1 MDPMIRKLR
10 FRLLAW
16 LHRSRSGPILFVK
29 KFSYKDVKRATD
41 GFHRVVY
48 SNPHGTA
55 YKARFEGGEV
65 ALVKEARAFDEGM
78 ESFYR
83 EVQFLE
89 RLHHRHL
96 LALRGFST
104 GNKRLLVFDNI
115 ENGSLKE
122 HFNDPLKTPLNWK
135 ARLQIAVGVA
145 AALEYLLLF
154 SNPPVYHV
162 SISSSNIMLDDNF
175 TAKLTDVGLLSSIG
189 TYVQMPHSSCSEEC
203 MGQECGNIVFQL
215 GVLILELVTG
225 QSSEQGG
232 TDLIQWVQGS
242 RLSSSIHM
250 MIDPDIGNNYD
261 SKELKELLVVARLC
275 LKSKNNPKFPVP
287 QVFRFLQKKVHIPQ
301 D

>member
-1 MDPMIRKLR
+1 MDPTIRKFRL
-10 FRLLAW
+10 RLLAW
-16 LHRSRSGPILFVK
+16 LHRSRSGPISFVK
-29 KFSYKDVKRATD
+29 KFHYKDVKRATD
-41 GFHRVVY
+41 GFQRIIY
-48 SNPHGTA
+48 SSSHGAA

-65 ALVKEARAFDEGM
+65 ALVKEARAFDE
-78 ESFYR
+78 EKDSFYR
-83 EVQFLE
+83 EVQFLG

-122 HFNDPLKTPLNWK
+122 HFNDPLRTPLNWK

-154 SNPPVYHV
+154 SNPPVYHI
-162 SISSSNIMLDDNF
+162 SISSSNIILDENF
-175 TAKLTDVGLLSSIG
+175 TAKLTDVGLLSSVG
-189 TYVQMPHSSCSEEC
+189 TYVKMPHSSCTEEC
-203 MGQECGNIVFQL
+203 MGQECGNIIFQL

-250 MIDPDIGNNYD
+250 MIDPDLGNNYD
-261 SKELKELLVVARLC
+261 SGELKKLLSVARLC
-275 LKSKNNPKFPVP
+275 LKSKNNPKFPIP
-287 QVFRFLQKKVHIPQ
+287 QVFRYLQKKVDIPC

>member
-1 MDPMIRKLR
+1 MVSLEQHLIRAR
-10 FRLLAW
+10 FQLYSFITCEVSSSSAVILISGFYEI
-16 LHRSRSGPILFVK
+16 RSK

-41 GFHRVVY
+41 GFHRIVY
-48 SNPHGTA
+48 SNSHGAA

-65 ALVKEARAFDEGM
+65 AL
-78 ESFYR
+78 
-83 EVQFLE
+83 
-89 RLHHRHL
+89 
-96 LALRGFST
+96 FST
-104 GNKRLLVFDNI
+104 GNKRLLVFDDI

-135 ARLQIAVGVA
+135 TRLQIAVGVA

-162 SISSSNIMLDDNF
+162 SINSSNIMLYENF
-175 TAKLTDVGLLSSIG
+175 TAMLTDVGLLSSIG

-203 MGQECGNIVFQL
+203 MGQKCGNIIFQL
-215 GVLILELVTG
+215 GVLILELITGQSSELITG

-242 RLSSSIHM
+242 RLSSSIDM
-250 MIDPDIGNNYD
+250 MIDPDLGNNYD
-261 SKELKELLVVARLC
+261 SKELKKLLVVPRLC
-275 LKSKNNPKFPVP
+275 LKSKNNPEFPVP
-287 QVFRFLQKKVHIPQ
+287 QVFRFLQKKVQIPR

>member
-1 MDPMIRKLR
+1 M
-10 FRLLAW
+10 
-16 LHRSRSGPILFVK
+16 K

-41 GFHRVVY
+41 GFHRIIY
-48 SNPHGTA
+48 SNSRGAA
-55 YKARFEGGEV
+55 YKAKFEGGEV
-65 ALVKEARAFDEGM
+65 ALVKEARAFDEGIDN
-78 ESFYR
+78 FYR
-83 EVQFLE
+83 EVQFLG

-104 GNKRLLVFDNI
+104 GHKRLLVFDNI

-122 HFNDPLKTPLNWK
+122 HFNDPLRTPLNWK

-162 SISSSNIMLDDNF
+162 SISSSNIMFDENF
-175 TAKLTDVGLLSSIG
+175 TAKLSDVGLLSSVG
-189 TYVQMPHSSCSEEC
+189 TYVEMPHPSCSEEC
-203 MGQECGNIVFQL
+203 LEQECGNIIFQL
-215 GVLILELVTG
+215 GVLILELITG

-250 MIDPDIGNNYD
+250 MIDPDLGNNYD
-261 SKELKELLVVARLC
+261 SRELKKLLSVARLC
-275 LKSKNNPKFPVP
+275 IKSKNNPKFPIP
-287 QVFRFLQKKVHIPQ
+287 QVFRYLQKKVDIPY
-301 D
+301 

>member
-41 GFHRVVY
+41 GFQRIAY
-48 SNPHGTA
+48 SNSHGAA

-65 ALVKEARAFDEGM
+65 ALVKEARAFNEGK

-83 EVQFLE
+83 EVQFLG

-104 GNKRLLVFDNI
+104 GN
-115 ENGSLKE
+115 
-122 HFNDPLKTPLNWK
+122 PLKTPLNWK

-162 SISSSNIMLDDNF
+162 SISSSNIMLDENF

-215 GVLILELVTG
+215 GVLILELITG

-250 MIDPDIGNNYD
+250 MIDPDLGNNYD
-261 SKELKELLVVARLC
+261 SKELKKLLVVARLC
-275 LKSKNNPKFPVP
+275 LKSKDNPKFPVP
-287 QVFRFLQKKVHIPQ
+287 QVFRFLQKKVQIPR